1 MIRRINKLK
10 NVGRFT
16 ELRSGSGN
24 QHAFDQVNI
33 IYASNGSGKTTL
45 CDLFRSIGTGRL
57 DYIRGRKTFGSTAP
71 IEIEILLQGTPSRTL
86 TYGQSSWRVDPLAP
100 LPRTFVYDDRF
111 VADNVFIGQA
121 IAVDQRRNLYGLVLG
136 ARGQELKAVVETA
149 EDDLS
154 HATPN
159 LNAAKLTLNALL
171 PPGFT
176 IDSFRPLTADALI
189 DQHILEAESA
199 LDAARRA
206 QKNVD
211 AIRQRRPLAPFSPAT
226 IPTDLV
232 AGLATTLDSAAL
244 EAESHIKEHLAQ
256 HTQGLHL
263 EWIAQGHRAQ
273 LGTTCPNCGQDM
285 AALDLL
291 AAYRAYFSGALQE
304 QQNQQRR
311 LLQEAESRFGPMA
324 RQSAQR
330 LLESHR
336 NEQSWWHDAG
346 GLAFDLSSSPSAND
360 VDVAMQAVH
369 TALIDV
375 LKRKQAQPG
384 QACLLTDME
393 SAAFARWNEIATA
406 LVGYSATLVPI
417 NESIT
422 QRQRSAGTVDLGAL
436 EKQISAL
443 KAQKTRH
450 DPSVIEA
457 YRIFDEATSKKA
469 EKERA
474 KTNANRALKEE
485 SELVLRT
492 YGNRINTLLEN
503 FGANFRIVSDGVNFL
518 GGPPAG
524 QLTIEI
530 SGTRISS
537 SPDDAR
543 NPAIPSLANTLS
555 GGDRSALGLAFFIAV
570 AEHDPQIGS
579 SIVVLDDPFHS
590 QDRSRRQRT
599 LECVELMAGVSL
611 QTFVFS
617 HELDFSLAAASLV
630 GAPVKIFS
638 LDTLTTP
645 ATITEGNLPQLPA
658 HAFQEDYRLLADF
671 LETPGHYAT
680 RLKDIA
686 RSIRQVLETYMRV
699 KFPREWRR
707 DEWLGGM
714 IEQLRDATPGNILH
728 HCQHLVPD
736 LTRVNNW
743 GKRYYH
749 SETDG
754 SAAAVLDATELKSY
768 VEQTIRIISR

>member
-16 ELRSGSGN
+16 DLRSDSGN
-24 QHAFDQVNI
+24 QHAFEQVNI

-57 DYIRGRKTFGSTAP
+57 DYISGRKTFGCAAP
-71 IEIEILLQGTPSRTL
+71 IEIEILLQGTPSRTI
-86 TYGQSSWRVDPLAP
+86 TYGPSSWRVEPLAP

-111 VADNVFIGQA
+111 VADNVLVGQA

-136 ARGQELKAVVETA
+136 SRGQELKAAVETA
-149 EDDLS
+149 ESDLS
-154 HATPN
+154 QATTN
-159 LNAAKLTLNALL
+159 LNAARLKITALL
-171 PPGFT
+171 PAGFT
-176 IDSFRPLTADALI
+176 IDSFRPLPADDLI

-199 LDAARRA
+199 LDAARRDK
-206 QKNVD
+206 KNAD
-211 AIRQRRPLAPFSPAT
+211 AIRQRRPLASVSPET
-226 IPTDLV
+226 IPTDLA

-244 EAESHIKEHLAQ
+244 EAESRIREHLAQ

-263 EWIAQGHRAQ
+263 EWIAQGQRAQ
-273 LGTTCPNCGQDM
+273 LGTACPHCGQDM

-311 LLQEAESRFGPMA
+311 LLQEAENRFGPMA
-324 RQSAQR
+324 RQSVQR
-330 LLESHR
+330 VLESHR
-336 NEQSWWHDAG
+336 NEQSWWRDAG
-346 GLAFDLSSSPSAND
+346 GFAFELFGSLAAND
-360 VDVAMQAVH
+360 VDSAMQAVH
-369 TALIDV
+369 TALIEV

-384 QACLLTDME
+384 QACALREIE
-393 SAAFARWNEIATA
+393 SAAFARWHEMASA
-406 LVGYSATLVPI
+406 LAGYSATLALI
-417 NESIT
+417 NASIT
-422 QRQRSAGTVDLGAL
+422 QRQHSAGTVDLGAL
-436 EKQISAL
+436 EKQIAAL

-457 YRIFDEATSKKA
+457 YRSFDEATSNKG

-474 KTNANRALKEE
+474 KTNANRVLKEE
-485 SELVLRT
+485 SELVLST
-492 YGNRINTLLEN
+492 YGGRINSLLES
-503 FGANFRIVSDGVNFL
+503 FGTNFRIVSDGVNFL

-530 SGTRISS
+530 SGTRVSS
-537 SPDDAR
+537 SSDDAR
-543 NPAIPSLANTLS
+543 NPALPSLANTLS
-555 GGDRSALGLAFFIAV
+555 SGDRSALSLAFFIAV

-599 LECVELMAGVSL
+599 LECVELMAGLSL

-617 HELDFSLAAASLV
+617 HELDFSLAAASIV

-645 ATITEGNLPQLPA
+645 STITEGNLPQLPA

-671 LETPGHYAT
+671 LEHPGQYAR
-680 RLKDIA
+680 RLKDVA
-686 RSIRQVLETYMRV
+686 RSMRQVLETYMRV

-714 IEQLRDATPGNILH
+714 IERLRDATQGNILH